1 MGIGF
6 PELMVILVI
15 IMIIFGAGKLPEIG
29 SAFGR
34 SIKNFKSSMKEAEA
48 EELETES
55 ATEAAEAPVATEGTS
70 ESTEANE
77 GATEPNKEVK
87 KAAKKETDLIEEAA
101 KEIRENRIGTI
112 RTKHDGLVQQ
122 GDVFTTSLGRTP
134 GGRGRDRGVSRD
146 TF

>member
-1 MGIGF
+1 MMGIGF
-6 PELMVILVI
+6 PELMIILVI

-48 EELETES
+48 EELPTES
-55 ATEAAEAPVATEGTS
+55 SSDTEEATSEKTAEAPKS
-70 ESTEANE
+70 Y
-77 GATEPNKEVK
+77 
-87 KAAKKETDLIEEAA
+87 AAKKEEELIEEAA
-101 KEIRENRIGTI
+101 NEIKENRIGTI
-112 RTKHDGLVQQ
+112 RTAHDGLVQQ

-146 TF
+146 AF